1 MLAGTSNVP
10 LLLSRS
16 PASLPQFNST
26 QQLQDVLYLLPRINE
41 PFSTITDDIRKS
53 IFSKVEL
60 LPASLPS
67 QASYGNTLDTA
78 VKCVATGLRKAWSQ
92 KTAIQSR
99 QVFLTPWS
107 AESLQLYIP
116 AVSALRH
123 ALEDPDES
131 VAAETLLA
139 ALLLCCFDVW
149 PPM

>member
-1 MLAGTSNVP
+1 MLAAPSNIPP
-10 LLLSRS
+10 LLARS

-26 QQLQDVLYLLPRINE
+26 QQVQDVLHLLPRINE
-41 PFSTITDDIRKS
+41 TFSTITDDIRKT

-60 LPASLPS
+60 LLAYLPS
-67 QASYGNTLDTA
+67 QAGYGNTLDAA
-78 VKCVATGLRKAWSQ
+78 VKCVATGLQEAWGQ

-99 QVFLTPWS
+99 QVFLTNWS
-107 AESLQLYIP
+107 PESLQLYIP

-139 ALLLCCFDVW
+139 ALLLCCFDVGSS
-149 PPM
+149 M